1 MKEYILK
8 YAAPAPETNDY
19 NFSYQ
24 NDDPNSGWE
33 KWSLPIGC
41 SHFGAS
47 VFGRV
52 ENERINICEN
62 SLVNPYIKAPDRS
75 YGAGGTRTFGDI
87 IIEFNHRDVDNYERF
102 LCLNNATAGVKYSCN
117 GTDYSREYFCS
128 YPDKVLAIRLS
139 ASKRKSLSFTVAPV
153 IHFVGPDCIVEG
165 DGCGKTGEVFSEHD
179 QIVMRGKS
187 FAFDITYEGRIG
199 VKTIGGKEKCSD
211 GKIRVENADEAFI
224 YFTCG
229 TNFRMRSKVYT
240 ENDYSKKLE
249 GFSDPHGIVKK
260 RLDNALGLDYETI
273 RKRHVKDH
281 KKLFERVNFD
291 LGEIDDDYTDVI
303 LNKYKNGQE
312 SRYLEELLFQY
323 GRYLLIASSR
333 KDGYPANL
341 QGTWNAYDS
350 SPWEDGYT
358 HDINTQMNYW
368 PSGPANL
375 SECFF
380 PYIRY
385 NKAYYK
391 KTQLQ
396 ADSYILQAAP
406 EKYSGRLKNGWF
418 MGATATMYETGGVSL
433 YKYSGPGT
441 AALTSILFWDY
452 YDYTQDKKY
461 LEKIGYPRLLEASRF
476 LSKTVIEKDGKYL
489 AKFSLSPEQIHDKK
503 HYLTQGCAFDQQM
516 IYENYKRTLQAA
528 EILGISED
536 SEPLLKEIKKQI
548 DKLDPVQIGI
558 DGQIKE
564 YREENHYGDIGEYRH
579 RHISHL
585 MGLYPGSLITKS
597 SENWIKGAKV
607 ALDNRSDKST
617 GWATAHRMLC
627 WARTGDGNRTHK
639 LLESLLTNCILPN
652 MWDTHPPFQ
661 IDGNFGATAGI
672 CEMLL
677 QSHEGCL
684 EPIVA
689 IPDCWKEKGCYSGLV
704 ARGGFI
710 VSCEWN
716 DGVVTKLVITSR
728 EKSTCRIKLRNSKE
742 YSIKGEATF
751 DYCND
756 CIVAEMNPKDILT
769 IVKN

>member
-291 LGEIDDDYTDVI
+291 LGDIDDDYTDVI
-303 LNKYKNGQE
+303 PLINHRGITEAVGQKDGAPFQRGPDQSGAHLGVTRGE
-312 SRYLEELLFQY
+312 KHELGFRRQVVSRKRLLQY
-323 GRYLLIASSR
+323 GADLFRRGRPSR
-333 KDGYPANL
+333 
-341 QGTWNAYDS
+341 
-350 SPWEDGYT
+350 
-358 HDINTQMNYW
+358 
-368 PSGPANL
+368 
-375 SECFF
+375 
-380 PYIRY
+380 
-385 NKAYYK
+385 
-391 KTQLQ
+391 
-396 ADSYILQAAP
+396 
-406 EKYSGRLKNGWF
+406 
-418 MGATATMYETGGVSL
+418 
-433 YKYSGPGT
+433 
-441 AALTSILFWDY
+441 
-452 YDYTQDKKY
+452 
-461 LEKIGYPRLLEASRF
+461 
-476 LSKTVIEKDGKYL
+476 
-489 AKFSLSPEQIHDKK
+489 
-503 HYLTQGCAFDQQM
+503 
-516 IYENYKRTLQAA
+516 
-528 EILGISED
+528 
-536 SEPLLKEIKKQI
+536 
-548 DKLDPVQIGI
+548 
-558 DGQIKE
+558 
-564 YREENHYGDIGEYRH
+564 
-579 RHISHL
+579 
-585 MGLYPGSLITKS
+585 
-597 SENWIKGAKV
+597 
-607 ALDNRSDKST
+607 
-617 GWATAHRMLC
+617 
-627 WARTGDGNRTHK
+627 
-639 LLESLLTNCILPN
+639 
-652 MWDTHPPFQ
+652 
-661 IDGNFGATAGI
+661 
-672 CEMLL
+672 
-677 QSHEGCL
+677 
-684 EPIVA
+684 
-689 IPDCWKEKGCYSGLV
+689 
-704 ARGGFI
+704 
-710 VSCEWN
+710 
-716 DGVVTKLVITSR
+716 
-728 EKSTCRIKLRNSKE
+728 
-742 YSIKGEATF
+742 
-751 DYCND
+751 
-756 CIVAEMNPKDILT
+756 
-769 IVKN
+769 